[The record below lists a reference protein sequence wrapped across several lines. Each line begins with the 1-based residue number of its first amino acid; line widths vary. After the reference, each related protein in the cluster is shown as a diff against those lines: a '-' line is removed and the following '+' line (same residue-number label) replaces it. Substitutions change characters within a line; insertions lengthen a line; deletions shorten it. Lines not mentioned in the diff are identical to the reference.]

1 MATVRKPALR
11 GRRLASALW
20 RLVRIYWTSPDARW
34 GALLLAGAIALEFGS
49 VQATVYV
56 SDAQRR
62 TVEALESRDAEDF
75 AFLVGLFLG
84 ISLLSIVVSTVR
96 VYVRQVLEIRWRRGL
111 TGNFVS
117 RWMGGEGYG
126 QAQLHGGEIDNPDQR
141 IAEDIRDFVSSA
153 LGLSLSLLAAVATLV
168 SFGDLLWTLSSGWQI
183 PFRGT
188 QRQIPGL
195 LLWVAIAF
203 AIVSMWLTHL
213 LGRRLVPI
221 NYDRFRY
228 EADFRYGLVRF
239 RDHVEQVSLSRGEG
253 VERLGALARFRNVFD
268 VFLSLVRAE
277 LELSILTS
285 TLGRLSGLVPLL
297 LAAPSYFEGLV
308 TLGLIVQTRVAYDQ
322 VSGALSWFVNAYR
335 EIARWRANVER
346 LDGFLDV
353 MDETSRDL
361 AQSPIRIETAPAIR
375 LVDVRLEAP
384 GGRVLID
391 GASASL
397 RAGERVALLGTPG
410 RGKTTLFRSLAGIW
424 PFGSGRIERP
434 ERDRML
440 FLPQRPYLPIGSL
453 RGAVCYPAAENAFDD
468 ARVRD
473 ALAQVGLAHLAP
485 KLDETQP
492 WEQQLSVHEQQR
504 LAIARALLQQPDW
517 LLLDEAT
524 SALDEPSERRIYDTL
539 IERLPRTA
547 MIASGLRPPAQELMA
562 GRWTLS
568 EHGDAAVLQ
577 AA

>member
-1 MATVRKPALR
+1 MATVRKPVLR

-49 VQATVYV
+49 VQATVWV

-62 TVEALESRDAEDF
+62 SVEALETRDAADF
-75 AFLVGLFLG
+75 AFLVGLFVG

-96 VYVRQVLEIRWRRGL
+96 IYVRQLLEIRWRRGL
-111 TGNFVS
+111 TGTFVA
-117 RWMGGEGYG
+117 RWMGGDAYG
-126 QAQLHGGEIDNPDQR
+126 QVQLHGGEIDNPDQR
-141 IAEDIRDFVSSA
+141 IAEDIRDFVGSA

-168 SFGDLLWTLSSGWQI
+168 SFGGLLWTLSSGWQI
-183 PFRGT
+183 PFRGA
-188 QRQIPGL
+188 QHQIPGL
-195 LLWVAIAF
+195 LLWAALAF

-239 RDHVEQVSLSRGEG
+239 RDHIEQVSLSRGEG
-253 VERLGALARFRNVFD
+253 VERLGALARFRNVYD
-268 VFLSLVRAE
+268 IFLSLVRAE
-277 LELSILTS
+277 MELSILTG
-285 TLGRLSGLVPLL
+285 TLGRLNGLVPLL
-297 LAAPSYFEGLV
+297 LGAPSYFEGLV

-335 EIARWRANVER
+335 EIARWRANIER

-353 MDETSRDL
+353 MDATSRDL
-361 AQSPIRIETAPAIR
+361 AHSPIRIETAPAIG
-375 LVDVRLEAP
+375 LVDVHLEAP

-391 GASASL
+391 GATASL

-424 PFGSGRIERP
+424 PFGSGEIERP
-434 ERDRML
+434 DRDRML

-453 RGAVCYPAAENAFDD
+453 RAAVCYPAAPDAFDD
-468 ARVRD
+468 ARVHD
-473 ALAQVGLAHLAP
+473 ALTQLGLAHLAS
-485 KLDETQP
+485 KLDEVQP

-524 SALDEPSERRIYDTL
+524 SALDEPSERRVFDTL

-547 MIASGLRPPAQELMA
+547 MLASGLRPRALELMA
-562 GRWTLS
+562 QRWTLS

>member
-11 GRRLASALW
+11 GRRLASSLW

-62 TVEALESRDAEDF
+62 TVEALESRDASGF

-84 ISLLSIVVSTVR
+84 LSLLSILVSSVR
-96 VYVRQVLEIRWRRGL
+96 VYLRQVLEIRWRRGL
-111 TGNFVS
+111 TGAFVS

-141 IAEDIRDFVSSA
+141 IAEDIRDFVGSA

-168 SFGDLLWTLSSGWQI
+168 SFGGLLWTLSSGWQI
-183 PFRGT
+183 PFRGA
-188 QRQIPGL
+188 QHQVPGL
-195 LLWVAIAF
+195 LLWAAVAF

-239 RDHVEQVSLSRGEG
+239 RDHVEQVSLSRGEA

-277 LELSILTS
+277 LELSILTG
-285 TLGRLSGLVPLL
+285 TLGRLNGLVPLL

-335 EIARWRANVER
+335 EIARWRANIER
-346 LDGFLDV
+346 LEGFLDV
-353 MDETSRDL
+353 MDATSRDL
-361 AQSPIRIETAPAIR
+361 AQAPIRIEPAPAIR
-375 LVDVRLEAP
+375 LVDVRLDAP
-384 GGRVLID
+384 GGRVLLEH
-391 GASASL
+391 ASASL

-434 ERDRML
+434 ERERML
-440 FLPQRPYLPIGSL
+440 FLPQRPYLPLGTL
-453 RGAVCYPAAENAFDD
+453 RAAVCYPAAENALDD

-485 KLDETQP
+485 KLDAALP

-504 LAIARALLQQPDW
+504 VAIARALLQQPDW

-524 SALDEPSERRIYDTL
+524 SALDEPSERRLYDTL
-539 IERLPRTA
+539 IELLPRTA
-547 MIASGLRPPAQELMA
+547 MIAAGLRPTALELMA
-562 GRWTLS
+562 QRWTLS